1 MRHMRNQK
9 MKKMLAGVVAISMAL
24 ACLFIQPDKAENVSA
39 QENGDKVS
47 VAASAPPENTPG
59 QTPENTPE
67 PTPDNTGNSTVS
79 TGGGINVQPE
89 VLEVTL
95 DKKSAYLIPGKS
107 IQLKATVKPME
118 ADQGII
124 WQASSTK
131 YITLSQNGKV
141 KAKKSKSAIGKKVT
155 VTAVSAADGTKQ
167 ASCKLTIVRK
177 VKSITVTGKS
187 LIKAGKSF
195 KLKAKV
201 KPSNATVKSVT
212 WKSSRKKYATVNAKG
227 KVKTKKS
234 AARKSVIITATAKD
248 GSGVSKKYYVW
259 IY

>member
-39 QENGDKVS
+39 QENDDKVS
-47 VAASAPPENTPG
+47 VDVTAPMPK
-59 QTPENTPE
+59 NTPE
-67 PTPDNTGNSTVS
+67 PTPDNIGNSTVS
-79 TGGGINVQPE
+79 TGAGINAQPE
-89 VLEVTL
+89 VLQVTL

-107 IQLKATVKPME
+107 IQLKATVKPMD
-118 ADQGII
+118 ADQSII

-167 ASCKLTIVRK
+167 SSCKLTIVRK
-177 VKSITVTGKS
+177 VKSITVSGKS
-187 LIKAGKSF
+187 IVKAGKSF

-212 WKSSRKKYATVNAKG
+212 WKSSKKKYATVNAKG

-234 AARKSVIITATAKD
+234 AAKKSVIITATAKD
-248 GSGVSKKYYVW
+248 GSGVNKKYYVW

>member
-9 MKKMLAGVVAISMAL
+9 MKKMLAGLVAISMAWT
-24 ACLFIQPDKAENVSA
+24 CLFIQPDTAENASA
-39 QENGDKVS
+39 QEKDDKIS
-47 VAASAPPENTPG
+47 VTAPE
-59 QTPENTPE
+59 QTPDNTPE
-67 PTPDNTGNSTVS
+67 PTPDNPGNSTIS
-79 TGGGINVQPE
+79 TGGGIDAQPA
-89 VLEVTL
+89 VLQVTL
-95 DKKSAYLIPGKS
+95 TKKSAYLIPGKS
-107 IQLKATVKPME
+107 MQLKATVKPAN
-118 ADQGII
+118 ADQRII

-155 VTAVSAADGTKQ
+155 VTAVSVADGTKK

-177 VKSITVTGKS
+177 VKSITVSGKS
-187 LIKAGKSF
+187 LIRAGKSF

-201 KPSNATVKSVT
+201 KPKNATVKGVT
-212 WKSSRKKYATVNAKG
+212 WKSSKKKYATVNAKG

-234 AARKSVIITATAKD
+234 AAKKSVIITATAKD
-248 GSGVSKKYYVW
+248 GSGVNKKYYIW